1 VAVEDYRAK
10 GILPEALVNFVALLG
25 WNPGDDREIFSLDE
39 LIRTFSLERVNKA
52 GAVFNIEKLYW
63 MNGQYLRSLE
73 VNDYLNRAKA
83 WLADLN
89 FGNATDDLLLLVRD
103 SLTTLADLPNHLGPL
118 IAGVLD
124 ITDSDAIQI
133 LDAPATGSVLDMA
146 IEIINNR
153 GDSPIDSEFIGS
165 MMKQI
170 QNQTGVRGKNLW
182 MPVRVALTG
191 KIHGPELGKIAEI
204 YGNDKFRQ
212 RMQKAKEIRSRRAN
226 NNRGGRR

>member
-1 VAVEDYRAK
+1 
-10 GILPEALVNFVALLG
+10 
-25 WNPGDDREIFSLDE
+25 
-39 LIRTFSLERVNKA
+39 
-52 GAVFNIEKLYW
+52 
-63 MNGQYLRSLE
+63 
-73 VNDYLNRAKA
+73 
-83 WLADLN
+83 
-89 FGNATDDLLLLVRD
+89 VRD